1 MFLELI
7 ESETQ
12 KLNEDHDE
20 LVLDFLSEAYA
31 DDFEAMKEELGM
43 TDEAFDELKEAL
55 VKRVNSKGQVTK
67 VKSRKIRK
75 LRAPS
80 TTGMS
85 RAALKM
91 RGRKSAKARKRSPGT
106 MRVALKKRRKAL
118 KRRKQMGIK

>member
-12 KLNEDHDE
+12 KLNEDHDD
-20 LVLDFLSEAYA
+20 LVLDFLVDAYA
-31 DDFEAMKEELGM
+31 DDFDAIKEELGM
-43 TDEAFDELKEAL
+43 TDEAFEELKESL
-55 VKRVNSKGQVTK
+55 VKRVNAKGQVTK
-67 VKSRKIRK
+67 VKSKKIRK

-91 RGRKSAKARKRSPGT
+91 RGRKSARARKRSPGT
-106 MRVALKKRRKAL
+106 LRRSLRKRAKAM
-118 KRRKQMGIK
+118 KRRKQMGLR